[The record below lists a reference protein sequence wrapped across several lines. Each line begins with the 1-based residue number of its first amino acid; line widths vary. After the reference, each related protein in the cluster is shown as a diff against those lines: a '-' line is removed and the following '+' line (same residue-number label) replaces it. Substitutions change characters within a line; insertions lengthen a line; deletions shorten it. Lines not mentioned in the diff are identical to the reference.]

1 MSETLPITRAQ
12 QQANTRQRLLEV
24 AEATFL
30 EKGYY
35 GSSVALVSRRAGFS
49 TGALYSNFASKETL
63 VLEVMDRHVAEQAQ
77 RLAVAV
83 TTADSVREVLTK
95 VSAWFADLLNDDPR
109 WTALEV
115 EFTISAAGKP
125 ALARQLIHRQKLIRE
140 GLAEILRQQADRFAT
155 SLALDADTLAEAI
168 LSLGDGL
175 AVRKLLDQGS
185 DAVAVF
191 HRSLALLLGSEPPE
205 C

>member
-95 VSAWFADLLNDDPR
+95 VSAWFADLLNDASRVTLLCGSGCAGAHDQLLVAGTESLLHGYVP
-109 WTALEV
+109 TYHQSTSV
-115 EFTISAAGKP
+115 TIRHLHPLQGLS
-125 ALARQLIHRQKLIRE
+125 QKDHIIR
-140 GLAEILRQQADRFAT
+140 T
-155 SLALDADTLAEAI
+155 SRCRC
-168 LSLGDGL
+168 G
-175 AVRKLLDQGS
+175 R
-185 DAVAVF
+185 
-191 HRSLALLLGSEPPE
+191 
-205 C
+205 